1 MIKMMNE
8 IMIDGKQEFMGVD
21 VPNVLGG
28 FGDGKKAIS
37 DKIISEIHGVETFR
51 IKEIINRNI
60 DRFKNGVDFI
70 DLIVIAENE
79 DNPEMLKSLGYTNMQ
94 ISKSKNLYLLSE
106 RGYAKIIK
114 IMDSDLAWEI
124 HDKLISEYFDM
135 REKLTISDEHMAL
148 INIVQSESDAEM
160 AIALRDYKN
169 VVQAPLQ
176 ETIAIQQPKVDLYED
191 FMSKDNLYSIADVS
205 RVLGIKGLGRTNFHK
220 YLRENEIL
228 MTDLYK
234 GKGGMNHFTAYANH
248 VNTHQHF
255 KHRRRQMGKTGLEQN
270 VAHFTPSGVEYIYK
284 KLIRD
289 GYTTERTIEEVMSD
303 LEQ

>member
-1 MIKMMNE
+1 MIFMNINHCIE
-8 IMIDGKQEFMGVD
+8 VTGEKKFMGVTIPD
-21 VPNVLGG
+21 ILGG
-28 FGDGKKAIS
+28 LGDGKKSITDRS
-37 DKIISEIHGVETFR
+37 IGKIHNVQARHVREL
-51 IKEIINRNI
+51 INKNKN
-60 DRFKNGVDFI
+60 RFKEGVDVI
-70 DLIVIAENE
+70 DLQRVDLADTLLE
-79 DNPEMLKSLGYTNMQ
+79 SLGYAKQSVTQ
-94 ISKSKNLYLLSE
+94 AKNIYLLSE

-135 REKLTISDEHMAL
+135 REQLTISDEHMAL

-176 ETIAIQQPKVDLYED
+176 ETIAIQQPKVSLYED

-220 YLRENEIL
+220 YLRDKKIL

-248 VNTHQHF
+248 VNTFQHF
-255 KHRRRQMGKTGLEQN
+255 KHRRRKMGQTGLEQN